1 MLAILDDMK
10 KFARLIKTL
19 DSTNKTTIKVQA
31 LADYFKVA
39 GDTDKV
45 WTIAILSH
53 RRPPRPVN
61 TTLLREWASELA
73 NIPLWLFE
81 ESYHIVGDLA
91 ETIALVVPSTQTS
104 TEKSLTRFLKEMI
117 ALKKKPD
124 EEKKAYLYENWKVL
138 DYYERFVFCKL
149 ITGSFRIGVSQK
161 LMTRALA
168 KATDIDED
176 ILAYKLMGNWNPNK
190 ISFQELILEENESDY
205 LSKPYPFYLA
215 YAIEG
220 DVSDLGDV
228 NDWSAEHKWDGIRSQ
243 VILRNDEIFVWS
255 RGEELVTDKYPEFGK
270 FVGVIPNGTVIDGEI
285 LPFPKEQIGTF
296 NDLQK
301 RIGRKTVSK
310 NLLKKV
316 PVILKAYDLLEWEG
330 KDIRNTPFID
340 RRRLL
345 ETLFRSVRPPGRLE
359 SARHR
364 RSRGPASEKVASRIR
379 QSAGSETDG
388 ETIKSIASKTAPKQA
403 KGTKN
408 KDQPAE
414 MPVSSAVE
422 IPLHLSETIHFNS
435 WEEAAKERER
445 SREVRSEG
453 LMLKRKDSPYLVGRK
468 KGDWW
473 KWKVDPLTIDA
484 VLTYA
489 MRGHGRRSNLFTDYT
504 FALWDEK
511 EDGERELVTFAK
523 AYSGLTDAEFR
534 KVDNWIKR
542 NTLERF
548 GPVRSVTPHHVFEIA
563 FEGIAPSTRHKSG
576 VATRF
581 PRILRWRKDKKIE
594 EANTLSDL
602 KRLIPSLTSES
613 G

>member
-1 MLAILDDMK
+1 MK
-10 KFARLIKTL
+10 HFAQLIKTL
-19 DSTNKTTIKVQA
+19 DSTNKTNIKVQA
-31 LADYFKVA
+31 LTDYFKVA

-61 TTLLREWASELA
+61 TTLLRQWASELA

-91 ETIALVVPSTQTS
+91 ETIALVVPSDQTS
-104 TEKSLTRFLKEMI
+104 TEKTLTRFLEEMI

-124 EEKKAYLYENWKVL
+124 NEKKAYLYENWKVL

-168 KATDIDED
+168 KATEIDED
-176 ILAYKLMGNWNPNK
+176 ILAYKLMGNWDPNA
-190 ISFQELILEENESDY
+190 ITFQELILEENESDY

-215 YAIEG
+215 YAIE
-220 DVSDLGDV
+220 DEVADLGDV

-255 RGEELVTDKYPEFGK
+255 RGEELVTDKYPEFGA

-285 LPFPKEQIGTF
+285 LPFPKGVIGTF
-296 NDLQK
+296 NDLQT

-316 PVILKAYDLLEWEG
+316 PVILKAYDMLEWKGE
-330 KDIRNTPFID
+330 DIRDTPFIE
-340 RRRLL
+340 RRELL
-345 ETLFRSVRPPGRLE
+345 ETLFRKIRNLD
-359 SARHR
+359 
-364 RSRGPASEKVASRIR
+364 GPIVETRQSEKGKP
-379 QSAGSETDG
+379 SAIKERAAEKS
-388 ETIKSIASKTAPKQA
+388 KSIE
-403 KGTKN
+403 
-408 KDQPAE
+408 KDP
-414 MPVSSAVE
+414 SSAVE
-422 IPLHLSETIHFNS
+422 VPFYLSETIHFES
-435 WEEAAKERER
+435 WDEAAEERER
-445 SREVRSEG
+445 SRELHSEG

-504 FALWDEK
+504 FALWAERD
-511 EDGERELVTFAK
+511 DGEKELVTFAK

-534 KVDNWIKR
+534 KVDNWIKK

-563 FEGIAPSTRHKSG
+563 FEGIAESSRHKSG

-594 EANTLSDL
+594 EANTLDDL
-602 KRLIPSLTSES
+602 RELIP
-613 G
+613 